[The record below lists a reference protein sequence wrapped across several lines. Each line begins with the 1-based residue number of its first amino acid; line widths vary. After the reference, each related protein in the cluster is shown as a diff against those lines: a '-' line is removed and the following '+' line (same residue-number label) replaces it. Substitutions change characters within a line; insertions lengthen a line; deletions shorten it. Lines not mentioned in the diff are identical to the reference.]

1 MDNGWTTCGASAEIV
16 ARVVERLQGTRELR
30 VHRMGF
36 APTTCPP
43 TPHLE
48 ALFYA
53 NAETIAAAANDL
65 VAGRATGWLP
75 VAKPDANEVVFRG
88 PF

>member
-1 MDNGWTTCGASAEIV
+1 
-16 ARVVERLQGTRELR
+16 
-30 VHRMGF
+30 MGF
-36 APTTCPP
+36 AATTCPP

-53 NAETIAAAANDL
+53 NAETIAAAANDH

-75 VAKPDANEVVFRG
+75 EAKPESDEHVFRG